1 MRNRVEPS
9 ACVAKGSRFRI
20 KPVVAALCSALAVS
34 AIAHAPAWSAPTG
47 GAVAQGEGA
56 IGTPDA
62 QTVQVTQ
69 TSDKLIVNWQGFSL
83 AADELARFVQP
94 SRDAVALNRVTGA
107 DPSVILGRL
116 SANGQVFLVN
126 PNGVVFGR
134 SAVVDV
140 ASLVA
145 STLNI
150 TDDDFMNGRYLFL
163 ASEGDAGVLNQ
174 GTIRAADGGYIVLIG
189 NQAQNE
195 GVLAARLGTV
205 ALGAG
210 KQATLDLAGDGLLR
224 FAVDGEALGA
234 KVANKGLIQAD
245 GGRVLLSARAARDLL
260 ATVVSNE
267 GVIEARSLVN
277 RGGVIRLEA
286 SDPLDAAAMG
296 TGVASVQNAAGDVIN
311 TGRLDVSAAER
322 GAARGLAVMTGARV
336 GHAGEIRAD
345 GADGTAAGKV
355 YLNASQKTLLASG
368 SAIRADGRGAQSNG
382 GEIRVLSDL
391 KTGTTVVREA
401 AQLSARGGEVSGDGG
416 FIEVSGANFALHGDI
431 SVGATDGRAG
441 TFLLDPTDI
450 LIVNPKADMPEKG
463 ADYNDSGDANAKK
476 LPDGGGNSLLFGTA
490 NFDAGGGD
498 ELTEDNDSTATDNND
513 TVSNEI
519 EAAYLVT
526 LDGNVRLQA
535 TQDILI
541 GVNDG
546 APDSALMADAML
558 LDFANLGA
566 GDSLTLQAGRH
577 ITMNAAGSEIKTAGG
592 AIHLEADSPHTGATG
607 AADGTGTLTAG
618 KLTSGGGGI
627 TLIGADFALG
637 GAVNA
642 GAGKVA
648 VAPGVDGAAFKL
660 GSPSGAVLTDAEIDL
675 ITADT
680 ITLGQANSAGAD
692 GLLGNSDDKL
702 LTAGDTTI
710 DDVTPAGTTKL
721 RLISSTIVNDADDT
735 GNAVA
740 VANLHLEADAAGTT
754 STFNIDAD
762 TLTGAGSADA
772 GNFNIT
778 DSDGLSVADLVNA
791 NGAITINTGGATTL
805 TKVETKGGTDT
816 DDITVKASAGDLTVK
831 AVTAASS
838 GDVTLEATAG
848 AILDDE
854 AGANATTVIT
864 GDVVTLTAKSGV
876 GTPTTNIDTKAA
888 TLDVSVTDA
897 GLIKLS
903 EADGVNLLAID
914 TANGLIDITTGGDTT
929 ATNLASTT
937 DAAGTTST
945 FNIDA
950 DTLTGA
956 GSADAG
962 NFNITDSDGLSVA
975 DLVNANG
982 AITINTGG
990 ATTLT
995 KVETKGG
1002 TDTDDIT
1009 VKASAGDLTV
1019 KAVTA
1024 ASSGDV
1030 TLEATAGAILDDE
1043 AGANATTVITGDVV
1057 TLTAKSGV
1065 GTPTTNIDTKAATL
1079 DVSVTDAGLIK
1090 LSEADGVNL
1099 LAIDTANGLIDI
1111 TTGGDTTATN
1121 LASTT
1126 DAAAN
1131 TVTLT
1136 ATAGDI
1142 DIGTI
1147 NAKTLGNVTITANS
1161 AAGQDLADADDNSAI
1176 SGATVTLTA
1185 KGDIGTG
1192 TTKRIETAAT
1202 TLDVSSTDVGDIYL
1216 AEADGVELKAID
1228 TANGLVDITTGGD
1241 TVATNLTST
1250 TDAAANTITLTATAG
1265 DIEIGTIDA
1274 KTLGNVTLTADSA
1287 AGQDILDADDNST
1300 ISGATVTLTA
1310 KGNIGTGATK
1320 RIETAATT
1328 LDVSST
1334 DVGDIYLAEA
1344 DGVELKAVDTAN
1356 GHIDS
1361 TAGGNTVAT
1370 QVVAGGAGK
1379 NVTLATTVGDISVD
1393 TVTAL
1398 DDGITLNAAGAIT
1411 DNNGA
1416 TNNLSAAS
1424 ANLTAG
1430 SAIGTAA
1437 DALDTTVATL
1447 GATANAG
1454 GVYIAEADAV
1464 TLNAIEA
1471 KGAGNDV
1478 VVTNAAGDMTV
1489 VAVTAADDITLEATA
1504 GAILDDEAGT
1514 ASATA
1519 IAGDVVTLTAK
1530 SGVGTATTNID
1541 TKAATLDVSVT
1552 DAGLIKLAEADGV
1565 NLLAIDTANGLIDI
1579 TTGGDTVATNLTS
1592 ATDAAANTIT
1602 LVATAGD
1609 VEVGTIDAKTLG
1621 NVTLTADSA
1630 AGQDILDADDNSAIS
1645 GATVT
1650 LTAKGNIGTGTT
1662 KRIET
1667 AATTLDVSSTDAGHV
1682 YLAEKDGVE
1691 LKAID
1696 TANGLID
1703 VTTGGE
1709 TVIRRVAA
1717 VGDAR
1722 LAVQAGDARLDAL
1735 SGNKVSLTAEESILD
1750 INDANGVTRNITAK
1764 ADTLLKA
1771 TQGTVGTNT
1780 DGIEVDSAGKLS
1792 LYAGGEVGLVSGN
1805 INGEV
1810 LGNVIHPLNTAPG
1823 LLLLN
1828 GKVVGGGLMDTV
1840 NAGRVGTQT
1849 QLAYLDDLPVPRPIA
1864 FNTARHYP
1872 TDSVTEEMAFVPAAP
1887 LALPS
1892 LWKTLGNGT
1901 HLPDGV
1907 LNWAPQTTER

>member
-1 MRNRVEPS
+1 MTTTTMRNRVEPS

-224 FAVDGEALGA
+224 FAVDGEVLGA
-234 KVANKGLIQAD
+234 KVANRGLIQAD

-740 VANLHLEADAAGTT
+740 VANLHLEA
-754 STFNIDAD
+754 
-762 TLTGAGSADA
+762 
-772 GNFNIT
+772 
-778 DSDGLSVADLVNA
+778 
-791 NGAITINTGGATTL
+791 
-805 TKVETKGGTDT
+805 
-816 DDITVKASAGDLTVK
+816 
-831 AVTAASS
+831 
-838 GDVTLEATAG
+838 
-848 AILDDE
+848 
-854 AGANATTVIT
+854 
-864 GDVVTLTAKSGV
+864 
-876 GTPTTNIDTKAA
+876 
-888 TLDVSVTDA
+888 
-897 GLIKLS
+897 
-903 EADGVNLLAID
+903 
-914 TANGLIDITTGGDTT
+914 
-929 ATNLASTT
+929 